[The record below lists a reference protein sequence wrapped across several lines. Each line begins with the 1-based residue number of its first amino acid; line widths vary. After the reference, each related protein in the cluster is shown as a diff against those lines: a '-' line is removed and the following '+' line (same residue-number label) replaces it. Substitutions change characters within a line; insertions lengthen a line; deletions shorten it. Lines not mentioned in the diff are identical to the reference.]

1 MLVDLGKPNEFLDLP
16 MFGIVPRSA
25 DPVSFNN
32 DWKKD
37 RKMTK
42 KLLSIGLSRNDVLFL
57 SFSILFRTFFVSFS
71 SACINSDCLKMNS
84 NSTEP

>member
-1 MLVDLGKPNEFLDLP
+1 MLVDLGKPNGNEFLDLP

-37 RKMTK
+37 GK
-42 KLLSIGLSRNDVLFL
+42 KD
-57 SFSILFRTFFVSFS
+57 
-71 SACINSDCLKMNS
+71 D
-84 NSTEP
+84 